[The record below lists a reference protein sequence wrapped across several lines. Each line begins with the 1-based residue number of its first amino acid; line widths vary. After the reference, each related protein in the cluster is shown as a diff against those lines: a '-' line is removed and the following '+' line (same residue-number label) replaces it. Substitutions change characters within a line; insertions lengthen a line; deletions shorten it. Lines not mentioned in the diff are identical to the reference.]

1 MRAACP
7 QCANPVVSTAS
18 RCGKCGATFKPAKVD
33 RNLDR
38 VVGNLRLVEKLGS
51 GGMGSVYR
59 AEHVALGTPYAVKVL
74 HAQFSDD
81 DTVAERFRREAVAC
95 SRLRHENTVFVTDFG
110 VHDEVGIYL
119 VMEYLEGAALHQI
132 LRRDGPMPLDQF
144 ARVAAQVC
152 DAMDAAHRLGIVHR
166 DLKPENVMLLS
177 DAGREGRVKVLDFG
191 IAHLADGGDQEGG
204 SITRAGTVVGTPAY
218 MSPEQIDKR
227 YGAVA
232 PVSDVYSLGVI
243 FYECLA
249 GRRPFLGDT
258 DMVLITQQLTMAPEP
273 LAAHRPELADSR
285 LAELVAAMLEKNPA
299 RRPPTMAVVRAMLSE
314 SMKELESLGLVDDAR
329 ITVLPVSFDAT
340 DVTFSRS
347 DFPAE
352 TARATNPDLL
362 RSNPS
367 LQITGIVQRIRAE
380 APDSAAAALL
390 AALPGADAMR
400 SEGITLALWGVLQDD
415 LLSLAPADP
424 RFGQSL
430 AHLAM
435 LLDAALA
442 SHGGERPSPSQEK
455 VFRGLKNLFTLASSD
470 RQRAIAAYLAPL
482 FTRPLFPLDAVPR
495 SLVPAR
501 PDGSLVDK
509 LRQPVSVSAVKA
521 LLTHEISIFGRKKK
535 TEPPA

>member
-18 RCGKCGATFKPAKVD
+18 RCGRCGASFKPAKAD
-33 RNLDR
+33 RNLGR

-110 VHDEVGIYL
+110 VNDEVGIYL
-119 VMEYLEGAALHQI
+119 VMEYLEGVALHQL
-132 LRRDGPMPLDQF
+132 LRREGAMPLDRF
-144 ARVAAQVC
+144 ARVASQVC

-166 DLKPENVMLLS
+166 DLKPENVMLLTE
-177 DAGREGRVKVLDFG
+177 AGRDGRVKVLDFG
-191 IAHLADGGDQEGG
+191 IAHLRDAEEQEGG

-218 MSPEQIDKR
+218 MSPEQIDRR
-227 YGAVA
+227 YGEVA

-249 GRRPFLGDT
+249 GRRPFLGDS
-258 DMVLITQQLTMAPEP
+258 DVVLITQQLTMAPEP
-273 LAAHRPELADSR
+273 LAAHRPELADAR

-299 RRPPTMAVVRAMLSE
+299 RRPQSMAVVRAMLSE
-314 SMKELESLGLVDDAR
+314 AMKELESLGLVDDAR

-340 DVTFSRS
+340 DVELSRS
-347 DFPAE
+347 EFPSQP
-352 TARATNPDLL
+352 ARTNPDLL

-390 AALPGADAMR
+390 AALPTADAMR
-400 SEGITLALWGVLQDD
+400 SEAITLALWGVLQDE
-415 LLSLAPADP
+415 LLSAPPADP
-424 RFGQSL
+424 RFAQSL
-430 AHLAM
+430 AHLVL
-435 LLDAALA
+435 LLDAVLA
-442 SHGGERPSPSQEK
+442 SHPGERPSPSQEK

-470 RQRAIAAYLAPL
+470 RQRAIAAGIAPL
-482 FTRPLFPLDAVPR
+482 FGRPLFPFEAVPR

-521 LLTHEISIFGRKKK
+521 LLTHEISLFGSKKK
-535 TEPPA
+535 KSE